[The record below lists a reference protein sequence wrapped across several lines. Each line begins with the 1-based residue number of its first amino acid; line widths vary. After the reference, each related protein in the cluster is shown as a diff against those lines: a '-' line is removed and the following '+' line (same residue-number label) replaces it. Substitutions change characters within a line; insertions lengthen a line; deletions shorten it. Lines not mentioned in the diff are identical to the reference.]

1 MDDAERIE
9 PSVHSR
15 AAWPAWIILPP
26 SLIAAAVVAAVLG
39 LGRRPRFNAWWQV
52 PATAAFWVLLTC
64 LAAGLMVLLV
74 RRFTQP
80 PAGRGG
86 YLTAIRPVAATVAW
100 FVPAAV
106 FLRFHVVGAAV
117 FAMVASVSL
126 VRLCREVTP
135 SAANASEPALPRPEK
150 VLFLFPPPVSLLH
163 QFLPAL
169 GVATLLQASFVA
181 YHWRRGL
188 LMIAMLSMALAAIA
202 WLHSRGSAA
211 QRRRYGMS
219 TAAAA
224 LMAAIGLIP
233 YIVPVGRSGWS
244 FPFANREGEARRRSS
259 ELIRDSHA
267 GVILVASTKMRVTSL
282 VAPVPSSWRSPLAA
296 SPSEPLEIPFD
307 GVYWLYR
314 PPSTRPPERSVT
326 IHGQPDVASFRSPD
340 YHPLIMEARQNL
352 GRAIDL
358 ACCSRIRVS
367 VRNADRSPG
376 SVELELKLI
385 NTLAEGRPTISLGR
399 ERLTIPVNLKSG
411 KVTPGR
417 AQLKFPI
424 PASPAISRFD
434 EVQIRFHLDARRRF
448 RSAKIAIDRFVLE
461 PRRM

>member
-1 MDDAERIE
+1 
-9 PSVHSR
+9 
-15 AAWPAWIILPP
+15 
-26 SLIAAAVVAAVLG
+26 
-39 LGRRPRFNAWWQV
+39 
-52 PATAAFWVLLTC
+52 
-64 LAAGLMVLLV
+64 
-74 RRFTQP
+74 
-80 PAGRGG
+80 
-86 YLTAIRPVAATVAW
+86 
-100 FVPAAV
+100 
-106 FLRFHVVGAAV
+106 
-117 FAMVASVSL
+117 
-126 VRLCREVTP
+126 
-135 SAANASEPALPRPEK
+135 
-150 VLFLFPPPVSLLH
+150 
-163 QFLPAL
+163 
-169 GVATLLQASFVA
+169 
-181 YHWRRGL
+181 
-188 LMIAMLSMALAAIA
+188 
-202 WLHSRGSAA
+202 
-211 QRRRYGMS
+211 MS

-267 GVILVASTKMRVTSL
+267 GVILVASTKMRVTPL